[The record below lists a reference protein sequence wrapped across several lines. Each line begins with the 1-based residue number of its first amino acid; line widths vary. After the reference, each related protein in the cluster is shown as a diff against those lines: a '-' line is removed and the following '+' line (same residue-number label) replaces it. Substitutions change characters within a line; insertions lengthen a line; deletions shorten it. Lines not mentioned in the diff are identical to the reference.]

1 MYLLG
6 VDMYFTLN
14 RVSPGLPNWNEYSW
28 WYAKC
33 LLHRSQQILKA
44 VKGPNL
50 ITMSQAIE
58 IYSIFLIGV
67 GYHIIGL
74 FQKHVPKV
82 KMKKHQLVHLEMV
95 AKFFNLFSK
104 A

>member
-1 MYLLG
+1 
-6 VDMYFTLN
+6 
-14 RVSPGLPNWNEYSW
+14 
-28 WYAKC
+28 
-33 LLHRSQQILKA
+33 
-44 VKGPNL
+44 
-50 ITMSQAIE
+50 MSQAIE